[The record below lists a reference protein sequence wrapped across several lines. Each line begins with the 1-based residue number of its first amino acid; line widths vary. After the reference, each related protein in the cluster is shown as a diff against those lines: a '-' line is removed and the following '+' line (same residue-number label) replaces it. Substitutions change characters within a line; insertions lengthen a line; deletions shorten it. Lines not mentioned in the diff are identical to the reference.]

1 MRPYSIFVLDYVPNE
16 SCFKLF
22 YNQFFIFV
30 MFDFLSDC
38 QCLEFV
44 PCMFVCT
51 YGLQE
56 D

>member
-30 MFDFLSDC
+30 MFLLLSLISFLIVS
-38 QCLEFV
+38 V
-44 PCMFVCT
+44 
-51 YGLQE
+51 
-56 D
+56 